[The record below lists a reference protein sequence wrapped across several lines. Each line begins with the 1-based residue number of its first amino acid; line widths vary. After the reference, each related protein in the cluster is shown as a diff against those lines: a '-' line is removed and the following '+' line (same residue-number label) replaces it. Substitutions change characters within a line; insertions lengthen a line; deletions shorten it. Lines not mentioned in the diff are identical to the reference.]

1 MTFIRLT
8 AREEVI
14 TLRRDSFITIS
25 GNLVTVTV
33 IIIVIA
39 RPRAMRRDAERSIGI
54 VESVGGS
61 RLAGESSNPP
71 ILAWPMVVVRR
82 CVAFYL
88 NRAMRF

>member
-39 RPRAMRRDAERSIGI
+39 RPRAMRRDGERSIGI

-71 ILAWPMVVVRR
+71 IFPWPMA
-82 CVAFYL
+82 VARWRATFYL
-88 NRAMRF
+88 NRATRF